1 MKEVISISKRL
12 LLLPYLPSFI
22 FLVIAL
28 SDVLFFEK
36 HLLSYLPT
44 TSKDLF
50 LYYILFEFPHIIA
63 SFFMFCEK
71 EYRAVYK
78 DILYKK
84 LIAIFILGIL
94 LLLVS
99 QSTFYVIMIGYT
111 LYHVVKQQFGIA
123 KFYGPA
129 ESSLLTILLTLFV
142 GVGSL
147 AFISTA
153 LPVEANIIHA
163 AATLGMLGV
172 FAFFIFGKEEKKNVY
187 LTFFMLSFG
196 SSALLFGLGYTLL
209 GLLSMRIVHD
219 ITAFIFYGVHNHNRK
234 KDGNNPL
241 FSLPLLRLLSPLV
254 LTILFAFIF
263 NLFYMVIARS
273 VVDIP
278 TASFI
283 LIGFYYMTSIMHYF
297 IEGRIWKKGS
307 LARNYIQVA

>member
-28 SDVLFFEK
+28 FDVLFFEVR
-36 HLLSYLPT
+36 LLSYLPT

-71 EYRAVYK
+71 EYRAAYK

-84 LIAIFILGIL
+84 LITISILGIL

-99 QSTFYVIMIGYT
+99 QSTFYVVMIGYT

-153 LPVEANIIHA
+153 IPVEANAIHA
-163 AATLGMLGV
+163 AAALGLLGV
-172 FAFFIFGKEEKKNVY
+172 FAFFIFGKEEKKNIY

-196 SSALLFGLGYTLL
+196 ASAILFGLGYTLL

-234 KDGNNPL
+234 SAGSNPL
-241 FSLPLLRLLSPLV
+241 FTLPILHTFSPLI
-254 LTILFAFIF
+254 LTILFALTF
-263 NLFYMVIARS
+263 NLFYIAIVRS
-273 VVDIP
+273 LTDIP
-278 TASFI
+278 TAAFI
-283 LIGFYYMTSIMHYF
+283 LIGFYYITSIIHYF

-307 LARNYIQVA
+307 LARNYIHVV